1 MKLNNSFS
9 DYRKLEKYFLANKEE
24 FIESLKKSLDDKIS
38 HLNSFFGCDVD
49 KYFSGCGTQDAAAR
63 GAFLG
68 KAMEVSIKKA
78 LSDCC
83 MNRLE
88 MVDAN
93 GYDIMFDEKIP
104 LEVKSSGSS
113 LPGFTGN
120 KYSTKVDNYMFIKY
134 TIKNGKIDGLF
145 ISMVHMPL
153 MSNGFT
159 SNENAGF
166 SSYKIK
172 SEDIRKVSL
181 LYGNLKANRIYAK
194 ELVI

>member
-1 MKLNNSFS
+1 MNNSFT
-9 DYRKLEKYFLANKEE
+9 DYCKLEKYFKTNKNK
-24 FIESLKKSLDDKIS
+24 FISALIDSLDQKLS
-38 HLNSFFGCDVD
+38 HLNSFFGCVVD
-49 KYFSGCGTQDAAAR
+49 EYFNGSGSQDAAAR

-78 LSDCC
+78 LEDCC
-83 MNRLE
+83 MDRLE
-88 MVDAN
+88 MIDEN
-93 GYDIMFDEKIP
+93 GYDMIFDEKVK
-104 LEVKSSGSS
+104 LEVKSSGSPN
-113 LPGFTGN
+113 PGFTGN
-120 KYSTKVDNYMFIKY
+120 KYSSKVDNYMLIKY
-134 TIKNGKIDGLF
+134 TIRNGKISGLF
-145 ISMVHMPL
+145 ISLIHMPL
-153 MSNGFT
+153 MSNDFT